1 MMVSKAD
8 MSGSMLLLIDIGNT
22 RLKWRLQSYA
32 DSAQVIERGELL
44 TQEVTQVALQQQLP
58 VNAAEVW
65 FTSVAADAVN
75 HYIRAWADGQGI
87 PCRQAVTQERWQD
100 LVNSYSD
107 CSRMG
112 VDRWLVMVAAR
123 YLTKLPVCIIDCG
136 SASTLD
142 YVAADGEHEGG
153 FIIPGQRLMVQSLL
167 QDTAN
172 IAFTEAEAD
181 LSQGYGTS
189 TAGAVMKGARAM
201 HRAGIQA
208 LAEQAV
214 ADGYEVF
221 VTGGDSEFLA
231 LGQGLEYVPEMVLD
245 GLWACLYHE
254 PR

>member
-1 MMVSKAD
+1 MAVSKAD
-8 MSGSMLLLIDIGNT
+8 MSDSMLLLIDIGNT
-22 RLKWRLQSYA
+22 RLKWRLQSYT
-32 DSAQVIERGELL
+32 DCSQVVARGELL
-44 TQEVTQVALQQQLP
+44 TQEITQAMLQQQLP
-58 VNAAEVW
+58 INGAEVW

-75 HYIRAWADGQGI
+75 QKISAWANSQDI
-87 PCRQAVTQERWQD
+87 SCRQALTQDRWQD
-100 LVNSYSD
+100 LVNSYTD

-123 YLTKLPVCIIDCG
+123 YVTRQPVCVIDCG

-142 YVAADGEHEGG
+142 YVAADGGHEGG

-167 QDTAN
+167 KDTAN

-201 HRAGIQA
+201 HRAGVRS

-214 ADGYEVF
+214 ADGYAVF

-231 LGQGLEYVPEMVLD
+231 SIEGLEYVPEMVLD

>member
-1 MMVSKAD
+1 MAVSKAD
-8 MSGSMLLLIDIGNT
+8 MSDSMLLLIDIGNT
-22 RLKWRLQSYA
+22 RLKWRLQSSA
-32 DSAQVIERGELL
+32 DCSQVVARGELL
-44 TQEVTQVALQQQLP
+44 TQEVTQTVLQKQLP
-58 VNAAEVW
+58 INATEVW
-65 FTSVAADAVN
+65 FTSVATDAVN
-75 HYIRAWADGQGI
+75 QHIHAWAYDQGI
-87 PCRQAVTQERWQD
+87 PRRQAVTQDSWQD
-100 LVNSYSD
+100 LVNSYTD

-123 YLTKLPVCIIDCG
+123 YLTKQPVCIIDCG

-142 YVAADGEHEGG
+142 YVAADGQHEGG

-167 QDTAN
+167 KDTAN

-208 LAEQAV
+208 LAKQAI
-214 ADGYEVF
+214 ADGYKVF

-231 LGQGLEYVPEMVLD
+231 SIEGLEYVPEMVVD

>member
-1 MMVSKAD
+1 
-8 MSGSMLLLIDIGNT
+8 MSDSMLLLIDIGNT
-22 RLKWRLQSYA
+22 RLKWRLQSFA
-32 DSAQVIERGELL
+32 DSAQVMDRGELL
-44 TQEVTQVALQQQLP
+44 TQAVTLSTLQQLLP
-58 VNAAEVW
+58 INAAEVW
-65 FTSVAADAVN
+65 FTSVAADTVN
-75 HYIRAWADGQGI
+75 QCLRAWADDQGI
-87 PCRQAVTQERWQD
+87 PWRQAATQERWQD
-100 LVNSYSD
+100 LANSYTD

-123 YLTKLPVCIIDCG
+123 YLTKQPVCVIDCG

-142 YVAADGEHEGG
+142 YVAADGCHEGG

-181 LSQGYGTS
+181 LSHGYGTS

-201 HRAGIQA
+201 HGAGVQA
-208 LAEQAV
+208 LAEQALV
-214 ADGYEVF
+214 DGYRVF
-221 VTGGDSEFLA
+221 ATGGDGEFLA
-231 LGQGLEYVPEMVLD
+231 VIEGLEYVPEMVLD